1 MNNKEDKYKK
11 IIEAAEKLFFEN
23 NYEEVSMSKIAK
35 NAGIAK
41 GTLYLYFSSKKDLY
55 FSVVLKALDI
65 SVVLKALD
73 IIEDIIK
80 NNVSK
85 AKNGLEKVV
94 SMGKAYIEFSNN
106 YPDYYSLIANYEGQ
120 KAKLSTEDPL
130 VKLSYSKSEQLFD
143 HLKKLIQLG
152 IKDKSIREDIDPEK
166 FAMVL
171 WSQTTGLVQQV
182 KLREVLFKNWSG
194 AKPLDILNYYIEI
207 TQKTLQKTN

>member
-55 FSVVLKALDI
+55 F

-182 KLREVLFKNWSG
+182 KLREALFKNWSG

>member
-1 MNNKEDKYKK
+1 MK
-11 IIEAAEKLFFEN
+11 
-23 NYEEVSMSKIAK
+23 
-35 NAGIAK
+35 
-41 GTLYLYFSSKKDLY
+41 
-55 FSVVLKALDI
+55 
-65 SVVLKALD
+65 
-73 IIEDIIK
+73 
-80 NNVSK
+80 
-85 AKNGLEKVV
+85 KVV

>member
-1 MNNKEDKYKK
+1 MNNKEDKHKK
-11 IIEAAEKLFFEN
+11 IIATAEKLFFEN

-35 NAGIAK
+35 EAGIAK

-55 FSVVLKALDI
+55 FSVV
-65 SVVLKALD
+65 VKALD
-73 IIEDIIK
+73 IIEDVIRK
-80 NNVSK
+80 NVSK

-94 SMGKAYIEFSNN
+94 SMGRSYIEFYND

-130 VKLSYSKSEQLFD
+130 VQLSYSKSEQIFD
-143 HLKKLIQLG
+143 YLKKSIQLG
-152 IKDKSIREDIDPEK
+152 IKDNSIREDIDPEK
-166 FAMVL
+166 FSMVL

-194 AKPLDILNYYIEI
+194 ASPIDILNYYIEI
-207 TQKTLQKTN
+207 TKKTLQKSK